1 MRNKSQSTINW
12 KSINQSSKPL
22 IFFQAGKCDLCDGAF
37 FRDISRHLIVSH
49 TSEKSN
55 VECPLCQKSIGKN
68 YSLKRHIRVF
78 HTEATVDEAEA
89 EAETE
94 ATTTEGKKKGQQ
106 PKLCDS
112 CGTAFESLG
121 SLMSHKKEVHQLE
134 LEGNEKIPFCSFMLS
149 FSAKP
154 V

>member
-1 MRNKSQSTINW
+1 M
-12 KSINQSSKPL
+12 
-22 IFFQAGKCDLCDGAF
+22 
-37 FRDISRHLIVSH
+37 
-49 TSEKSN
+49 
-55 VECPLCQKSIGKN
+55 ECPLCQKSIGKN

-134 LEGNEKIPFCSFMLS
+134 LDGNEKIPFCSFMPFF
-149 FSAKP
+149 FSKNGL
-154 V
+154 VLTFKF

>member
-1 MRNKSQSTINW
+1 M
-12 KSINQSSKPL
+12 
-22 IFFQAGKCDLCDGAF
+22 
-37 FRDISRHLIVSH
+37 
-49 TSEKSN
+49 
-55 VECPLCQKSIGKN
+55 ECPLCQKSIGKN

-89 EAETE
+89 ETETE

-112 CGTAFESLG
+112 CGAAFESLG

-134 LEGNEKIPFCSFMLS
+134 LEGNEKIPFCSFRPS
-149 FSAKP
+149 FSAQP
-154 V
+154 DSRSLVWFSTYFQILISGFGPLCFTI

>member
-1 MRNKSQSTINW
+1 M
-12 KSINQSSKPL
+12 
-22 IFFQAGKCDLCDGAF
+22 
-37 FRDISRHLIVSH
+37 
-49 TSEKSN
+49 
-55 VECPLCQKSIGKN
+55 ECPLCQKSIGKN

-121 SLMSHKKEVHQLE
+121 SLLSHKKEVHHLQPGRGGHTGLAIKN
-134 LEGNEKIPFCSFMLS
+134 GYKKSDP
-149 FSAKP
+149 KH
-154 V
+154 

>member
-1 MRNKSQSTINW
+1 M
-12 KSINQSSKPL
+12 
-22 IFFQAGKCDLCDGAF
+22 
-37 FRDISRHLIVSH
+37 
-49 TSEKSN
+49 
-55 VECPLCQKSIGKN
+55 ECPLCQKSIGKN

-78 HTEATVDEAEA
+78 HTEATVDEAVA

-134 LEGNEKIPFCSFMLS
+134 LDGNEKIPFCSFMPF
-149 FSAKP
+149 FSAKT